1 MAETM
6 GSMFHKVIV
15 LWVLAPAR
23 VHNGDIEG
31 APRRRTALKIDL
43 AKAARNPTF
52 SFIAFCAGAE
62 IAMAR
67 GDRERLRKQLE
78 RMLVVK
84 SLGGF
89 HSGCGWRT
97 PVMRDL
103 LTYALENGIHP
114 EIARQWIG
122 EKKMAPPPSPPPG
135 WPRRVRVEAAGGLE
149 VAVGGDGAG
158 EPNRGRGARK
168 LRELLAV
175 LVAQREGAT
184 REELA
189 DWLWPDA
196 DGDRAQ
202 TSLKVAS
209 HRLRQWL
216 GADALIVREGRTSL
230 NPDVVACDAWEAAFR
245 VEDPRA
251 IHQVRGFDAPPVLAL
266 RRRLASR

>member
-15 LWVLAPAR
+15 LSVLAPAR
-23 VHNGDIEG
+23 VHSGDLEG
-31 APRRRTALKIDL
+31 AERAYRDQIEL
-43 AKAARNPTF
+43 AKAAQNPTF

-67 GDRERLRKQLE
+67 GDHERLRKQLE

-103 LTYALENGIHP
+103 LAFALEHGIHP
-114 EIARQWIG
+114 EIARQWIA
-122 EKKMAPPPSPPPG
+122 EKRIAPPPSPPPG
-135 WPRRVRVEAAGGLE
+135 WPRRVRIEAAGGLQ
-149 VAVGGDGAG
+149 VLLSAGGPD
-158 EPNRGRGARK
+158 EPHRGKGARK

-175 LVAQREGAT
+175 LVAQRDGAT

-216 GADALIVREGRTSL
+216 GADAILVREGRTSL
-230 NPDVVACDAWEAAFR
+230 NPEVVACDAWDAAFR
-245 VEDPRA
+245 VEDPG
-251 IHQVRGFDAPPVLAL
+251 QFLRGFDAPPVLAH